1 MNIAIDIDDTL
12 TESFDYFLPFVAEFF
27 GAEEAELREKNIS
40 YSTLPEAWKSRELEF
55 CRGCYDRTAADT
67 PFKPDAAWGV
77 ARLREM
83 GHRIVII
90 TGRTKEFYTDPYKTT
105 REELEKGGI
114 PYDKLICTLDKG
126 AACKAE
132 EISLLIDDLP
142 GNCADAV
149 NHGIPALLF
158 DSKANRNVQTLCRR
172 VKNWAEAVAAV
183 SQIQRGYPDRER
195 AEELLE
201 EALQHNPGRWG
212 DHSRVAARCAEKIA
226 GRCGMDAEK
235 AGVLGLL
242 HDVGR
247 RFQVRD
253 LGHLYY
259 GYRYMRSLGYDAV
272 AKICLSHSFPNQDL
286 GLYIGQIDIPEPE
299 AKEAERLL
307 TEMVFD
313 DYDRLVQLCDA
324 LASADGVVDV
334 EERMADVKRRYGR
347 YPQPQW
353 DKNLEYLQYFG
364 EKAGESVYKI
374 VEK

>member
-83 GHRIVII
+83 GHRILII
-90 TGRTKEFYTDPYKTT
+90 TGRTKAFYTDPYKTT
-105 REELEKGGI
+105 REELAKGGT
-114 PYDKLICTLDKG
+114 PYDQLICTLDKS

-158 DSKANRNVQTLCRR
+158 DSKANRNTRSLCRR
-172 VKNWAEAVAAV
+172 VKNWAEAVEAV
-183 SQIQRGYPDRER
+183 AQIQRGYPDRET
-195 AEELLE
+195 AEALLE

-212 DHSRVAARCAEKIA
+212 DHSRVAARGAEKIA
-226 GRCGMDAEK
+226 GRSGRDAEN
-235 AGVLGLL
+235 AGGRGLL
-242 HDVGR
+242 PDGGGGSGCGIWATCTMAT
-247 RFQVRD
+247 D
-253 LGHLYY
+253 
-259 GYRYMRSLGYDAV
+259 
-272 AKICLSHSFPNQDL
+272 IC
-286 GLYIGQIDIPEPE
+286 G
-299 AKEAERLL
+299 
-307 TEMVFD
+307 V
-313 DYDRLVQLCDA
+313 
-324 LASADGVVDV
+324 SATTPW
-334 EERMADVKRRYGR
+334 RKSA
-347 YPQPQW
+347 
-353 DKNLEYLQYFG
+353 
-364 EKAGESVYKI
+364 
-374 VEK
+374 